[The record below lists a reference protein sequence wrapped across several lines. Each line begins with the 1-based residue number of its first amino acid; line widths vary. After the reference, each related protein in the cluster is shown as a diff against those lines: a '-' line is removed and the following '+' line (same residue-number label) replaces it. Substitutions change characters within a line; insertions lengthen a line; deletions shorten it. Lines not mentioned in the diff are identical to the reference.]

1 MTDPTTEYQEQFIRI
16 LDLFERHATT
26 GVSVT
31 AVAREPGITRISAAK
46 YLELL
51 AANGDAYMERFGQ
64 KKLYRRSHR
73 LPLREIFDR
82 MPTGCVTMKLE
93 KRLLSPPELAPG
105 WARQSPGVLQRRMS
119 GSSPLQDRKRY
130 CRK

>member
-31 AVAREPGITRISAAK
+31 AIAREPGITRISAAK
-46 YLELL
+46 YVDLL
-51 AANGDAYMERFGQ
+51 AATGNAYMERFGQ

-73 LPLREIFDR
+73 RPI
-82 MPTGCVTMKLE
+82 
-93 KRLLSPPELAPG
+93 S
-105 WARQSPGVLQRRMS
+105 
-119 GSSPLQDRKRY
+119 
-130 CRK
+130 